1 MSRTSNICRGA
12 GLKLAWLSVAW
23 VLGLGLGGGTASA
36 ADQRGPGPASVA
48 KPTKESDEAQLRL
61 GIGRWIWTT
70 NFADKQTCRFWRA
83 FTIPAT
89 NQVRK
94 AILRLTADNAYR
106 VYLNGRE
113 IGQGGNWNSLT
124 DYDVTW
130 LLPGGNHV
138 LAVEA
143 FNDAYEGGLILGL
156 TVEFTSGSTLQVVSD
171 KSWYVVPEQVRRWPR
186 RTYPDATWIHT
197 QEVGVPGQYP
207 WWLEP
212 KGGILVRPPL
222 LPELLYFWQTGW
234 FLVTVLTVAG
244 VALLLCLRLATK
256 LAVQIRAQKLLD
268 RERTLIARDI
278 HDDLGAGLTQLVLQ
292 AEVAQTEFP
301 SDSVARERL
310 NQLADKARGVSH
322 SLEEVLWAVNSKRD
336 TLRDFTSYLCKYAQ
350 SFLASTAIRCRL
362 DVQSEMPATAFD
374 LPVRRSLFLA
384 IKEAL
389 NNAAKHSG
397 ATELFLR
404 IRREKHG
411 VIVVV
416 EDNGRGF
423 DATQPTEGNGLSNME
438 QRLVEMGG
446 DCRVFSE
453 PGRGCVVEF
462 KMPLLHPIR
471 RAPWWK
477 RLFQRDPPPVTDP
490 HPEP

>member
-1 MSRTSNICRGA
+1 MFRSSNIQSDFGP
-12 GLKLAWLSVAW
+12 KLAWVSIGWLAW
-23 VLGLGLGGGTASA
+23 LCLGGSLA
-36 ADQRGPGPASVA
+36 AESRGPGPATVA
-48 KPTKESDEAQLRL
+48 KPTKESDAAEMSL
-61 GIGRWIWTT
+61 GVGRWIWTT
-70 NFADKQTCRFWRA
+70 NFADKQSCRLWRA

-89 NQVRK
+89 NIVRK
-94 AILRLTADNAYR
+94 AILRLTVDNFYR
-106 VYLNGRE
+106 VFLDGRA
-113 IGQGGNWNSLT
+113 ISQGGSYTTLT
-124 DYDVTW
+124 EYDLTW
-130 LLPGGNHV
+130 LLSPGQHV

-143 FNDAYEGGLILGL
+143 FNDAYEAGLICGLRIEFAGGGGLSIN
-156 TVEFTSGSTLQVVSD
+156 SD
-171 KSWYVVPEQVRRWPR
+171 KSWYVVSESARRWTR
-186 RTYPDATWIHT
+186 RMTPDPHWSHAV
-197 QEVGVPGQYP
+197 EVGAIGQYP
-207 WWLEP
+207 WKDWPGSIVALAPLRPEP
-212 KGGILVRPPL
+212 S
-222 LPELLYFWQTGW
+222 YFWETGW
-234 FLVTVLTVAG
+234 FLVTVLTIAG
-244 VALLLCLRLATK
+244 VALILSMRLATK

-301 SDSVARERL
+301 SDSAARERL

-350 SFLASTAIRCRL
+350 SFLATTGIRCRL
-362 DVQSEMPATAFD
+362 DVQPEMPASAFD

-404 IRREKHG
+404 IRREKHSVT
-411 VIVVV
+411 VIV

-423 DATQPTEGNGLSNME
+423 DATQPTEGNGLNNME

-446 DCRVFSE
+446 ECRVFSE
-453 PGRGCVVEF
+453 PSRGCVVEF

-477 RLFQRDPPPVTDP
+477 RLFQSDPPPVTDP